1 MQGTRQEA
9 GKPFGRLFLAEDALE
24 ILNYSREEQIER
36 KEQVKDRLGDKTAK
50 AVGWL
55 TVKGEGELAGRECQP
70 SLNND
75 KTSSNSDLPNV
86 IRWKKCICPKLERPS

>member
-9 GKPFGRLFLAEDALE
+9 GKPFGRLFLAEDTLE

-36 KEQVKDRLGDKTAK
+36 KEQLKDRLGDKTAK
-50 AVGWL
+50 PVDWL
-55 TVKGEGELAGRECQP
+55 TVRGEGELAGRECQL

-75 KTSSNSDLPNV
+75 KTSSNSDLPKV
-86 IRWKKCICPKLERPS
+86 IWWKKCICPKL